1 MGESTDGKQMDDD
14 NLVDYV
20 GSGIELVV
28 AKPLSGRKGDS
39 KMYDSDGVHSLT
51 RDTARIFEKK
61 KLRMA
66 NVQKLR
72 TTSNN
77 PLITDQDY

>member
-1 MGESTDGKQMDDD
+1 
-14 NLVDYV
+14 
-20 GSGIELVV
+20 
-28 AKPLSGRKGDS
+28 
-39 KMYDSDGVHSLT
+39 MYDSDGSGVHSLT